1 MNHRTLRV
9 ENTGQTAHKSPLHSF
24 TLAAL
29 STSLTGK
36 NVPPFSWTVMRHGQ
50 IWKMKSR
57 KDGWLSLA
65 CIVAQ
70 VSYSYF
76 CPQAQPS
83 TLSIKAVTSPCS
95 GQGQPHDQIPWV
107 ALSSNMGDLQREGT
121 LANVRNELTRNLLMW
136 SQKTFW
142 AVSVPGTLERNRT

>member
-9 ENTGQTAHKSPLHSF
+9 ENAGQTAHKSPLHLF

-29 STSLTGK
+29 STSPTGK
-36 NVPPFSWTVMRHGQ
+36 NVPPFSWTVMRNGQ
-50 IWKMKSR
+50 TWKMKSR

-70 VSYSYF
+70 ASYSYF
-76 CPQAQPS
+76 CPQAQPF
-83 TLSIKAVTSPCS
+83 TLSIKVLTSPCC
-95 GQGQPHDQIPWV
+95 GQGQPHDQIAWV
-107 ALSSNMGDLQREGT
+107 ALSSFMRDLQREGT
-121 LANVRNELTRNLLMW
+121 LANIRNELTRKLLMW

-142 AVSVPGTLERNRT
+142 ALRVPGTLENLT